1 MNFGVFDLV
10 PIYGIYIGVTLLI
23 LLSFE
28 IGFQIGEHTRSRYDK
43 DAPISLGPMVGG
55 LLGMLGFVLAF
66 TYSMAA
72 SQHDLRKQYV
82 LDEAN
87 VVGTAYLR
95 ADLLD
100 EQHQK
105 ELKRLLREY
114 VDVRLQGARDENLK
128 AAITRSV
135 ELHDLLWIQASSVAK
150 TAPSTNTS
158 LVIQAINE
166 VIDMHEKRVSA
177 GVRNR
182 IPGSIWI
189 ALFII
194 STLTMITMGTQVGLT
209 GKRRLVAIIPLAL
222 AFAALATV
230 VVDLDRPQQGLI
242 TVSQQAMVDLQE
254 SMNSGTK

>member
-1 MNFGVFDLV
+1 
-10 PIYGIYIGVTLLI
+10 
-23 LLSFE
+23 
-28 IGFQIGEHTRSRYDK
+28 
-43 DAPISLGPMVGG
+43 
-55 LLGMLGFVLAF
+55 
-66 TYSMAA
+66 
-72 SQHDLRKQYV
+72 
-82 LDEAN
+82 
-87 VVGTAYLR
+87 
-95 ADLLD
+95 
-100 EQHQK
+100 
-105 ELKRLLREY
+105 
-114 VDVRLQGARDENLK
+114 
-128 AAITRSV
+128 
-135 ELHDLLWIQASSVAK
+135 
-150 TAPSTNTS
+150 
-158 LVIQAINE
+158 VIQAINE

>member
-1 MNFGVFDLV
+1 MNFGLIDVL
-10 PIYGIYIGVTLLI
+10 PIYGIYIGVALLI

-28 IGFQIGEHTRSRYDK
+28 IGYQVGKHTRSRYDK

-72 SQHDLRKQYV
+72 SQHDLRKQNV

-87 VVGTAYLR
+87 AVGTAYLR

-100 EQHQK
+100 EPHQK
-105 ELKRLLREY
+105 EMKRFLREY
-114 VDVRLQGARDENLK
+114 VDVRLRGARGENLD

-135 ELHDLLWIQASSVAK
+135 ELHDLLWMQVSSAAK
-150 TAPSTNTS
+150 TSPGTNTS
-158 LVIQAINE
+158 LVVQAINQL
-166 VIDMHEKRVSA
+166 IDMHEKRVSS
-177 GVRNR
+177 GLRNR

-194 STLTMITMGTQVGLT
+194 SALTMITMGTQVGLT

-222 AFAALATV
+222 AFAALTTV
-230 VVDLDRPQQGLI
+230 VVDLDRPQKGLI
-242 TVSQQAMVDLQE
+242 TVSQQAMVNLQN
-254 SMNSGTK
+254 SMNRGIE